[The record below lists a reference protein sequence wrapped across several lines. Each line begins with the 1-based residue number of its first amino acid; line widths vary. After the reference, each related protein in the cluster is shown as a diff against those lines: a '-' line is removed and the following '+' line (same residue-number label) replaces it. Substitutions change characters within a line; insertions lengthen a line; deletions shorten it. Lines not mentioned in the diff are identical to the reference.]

1 MATEGIA
8 FEWLTPQFVV
18 SSVGFLLTVIL
29 TTMLSGIFVKMGS
42 RYGKTIDSNEFQT
55 KEKLYWAFL
64 IEATALSAAFAYFE
78 SAIDALLMVNMNW
91 LPSIVVEAFV
101 VYYVWF
107 CLTFKFRTRL
117 QPVLAPQIILVL
129 NYFAGIRL
137 G

>member
-1 MATEGIA
+1 MAIEGTF
-8 FEWLTPQFVV
+8 FEWLKPQLVI
-18 SSVGFLLTVIL
+18 SSIGFLLTVML
-29 TTMLSGIFVKMGS
+29 TTMLSGIFVKMGC
-42 RYGKTIDSNEFQT
+42 RYGKTIGSNEFQT

-64 IEATALSAAFAYFE
+64 IEAIILSVAFAYFE
-78 SAIDALLMVNMNW
+78 SAVDVFLMVNVNW

-107 CLTFKFRTRL
+107 CMAFRFRTRL

-129 NYFAGIRL
+129 NYLVGIRL

>member
-1 MATEGIA
+1 MATEGIV
-8 FEWLTPQFVV
+8 FESLAPQLVV
-18 SSVGFLLTVIL
+18 SSVGFLLTVML
-29 TTMLSGIFVKMGS
+29 TTILSEIFVKMGS
-42 RYGKTIDSNEFQT
+42 RYGKTIGSNEFQT

-64 IEATALSAAFAYFE
+64 IEAIALSVAFAHFE
-78 SAIDALLMVNMNW
+78 SAIDVFLMVNMNW

-107 CLTFKFRTRL
+107 CLAFKFRTRL
-117 QPVLAPQIILVL
+117 QPVLAPQIILAL

>member
-1 MATEGIA
+1 MAAEEMIFG
-8 FEWLTPQFVV
+8 WLTPRLVT

-29 TTMLSGIFVKMGS
+29 TTMLSRIFVKMGS
-42 RYGKTIDSNEFQT
+42 RYGKRLGSNEFQT

-64 IEATALSAAFAYFE
+64 IEAIVLSAAFAYFE
-78 SAIDALLMVNMNW
+78 SAIDSFLMVNLNW
-91 LPSIVVEAFV
+91 LPSILVEAFV

-107 CLTFKFRTRL
+107 CVAFNFRTRL
-117 QPVLAPQIILVL
+117 PPVLVPQIVLVL